1 MKTET
6 KTGIHQVKE
15 KRKAWTRQYSCKQI
29 DPAHCFYG
37 NVSSGKSGDKKK
49 KRMMSEHLDNRVCNI
64 FVSYITT
71 EMVDIT

>member
-1 MKTET
+1 MNVKKKQHVLPRNNVKTET
-6 KTGIHQVKE
+6 KTGIHQVKEKRKE

-49 KRMMSEHLDNRVCNI
+49 KKDDE
-64 FVSYITT
+64 
-71 EMVDIT
+71 